1 MLRTQSALKTSM
13 EWPWLMVMLIAVVAM
28 AVGLLLVIWWVT
40 R

>member
-1 MLRTQSALKTSM
+1 M